1 MFHLKLTPL
10 LFFLPLVCV
19 SSSTG
24 NCYRSK
30 RCNNG
35 NLAAAPGTSNHGIGL
50 AVDLNS
56 SAKGVYSWLSKNA
69 HKYGFIRTVA
79 SEKWHWEHRVGWKR
93 APYT

>member
-1 MFHLKLTPL
+1 MLDC
-10 LFFLPLVCV
+10 LFFRTACA
-19 SSSTG
+19 G

-69 HKYGFIRTVA
+69 HKFGFVRTVA